1 MVKDVQK
8 LKEELN
14 EMELSLGTF
23 MTDLPSCIGEVEQ
36 AREREIMDERRES
49 VEVGM
54 PLRPRLTASIYSYSA
69 IETLEESLGA
79 DQPPPTEEV
88 VVEEEDEEVDG
99 GATLSDDATPM
110 NSPHSTPTK
119 VQQAQK
125 QSRNNGTL
133 YASNFSS
140 PSSTTAAA
148 AGGAGADASKP
159 AAKQTSLAQFTDA
172 LYSSELEG
180 GSMLR
185 PKVLAEMASVP
196 PGLSMVGGAS
206 RSPVTKTRLRVV
218 KSEMSDPVV
227 AAWQQSSTSKSII
240 RLRESQPDRNLEVVT
255 MPTDSQLTDL

>member
-1 MVKDVQK
+1 
-8 LKEELN
+8 
-14 EMELSLGTF
+14 
-23 MTDLPSCIGEVEQ
+23 
-36 AREREIMDERRES
+36 
-49 VEVGM
+49 M

-79 DQPPPTEEV
+79 EQPPAAEEV
-88 VVEEEDEEVDG
+88 VMEEEEEVDG
-99 GATLSDDATPM
+99 GGTLSDDTTPM

-125 QSRNNGTL
+125 QPRNNGTL
-133 YASNFSS
+133 YVSSFSS
-140 PSSTTAAA
+140 PGSMTAT
-148 AGGAGADASKP
+148 GGAAEDASKP

-185 PKVLAEMASVP
+185 PKALVEMASVP
-196 PGLSMVGGAS
+196 PGLSSAGGVS

-227 AAWQQSSTSKSII
+227 AAWQQSSTSKPII
-240 RLRESQPDRNLEVVT
+240 RLGESQQDRNVEVLT